1 MDHWRNPALFEQ
13 YPRKRTCAAQKAMS
27 AKGQQRTFGL
37 AVLGTLR
44 NRIKMR
50 LGYFASTARGRL
62 RQEFFHCMRERF
74 GPLDI
79 GYVAGAGDLDE
90 LRAVQLLVHF
100 PHRCVRWILFANQK

>member
-1 MDHWRNPALFEQ
+1 
-13 YPRKRTCAAQKAMS
+13 
-27 AKGQQRTFGL
+27 
-37 AVLGTLR
+37 
-44 NRIKMR
+44 MR

-79 GYVAGAGDLDE
+79 AYVTGAGDLDE

-100 PHRCVRWILFANQK
+100 PHRGVRWILFANQEQDLPRDVCDRRAKVMVGKRSATADKSIEWRREHHPAHFDNAW